1 MGVLISPIVR
11 TSRDI
16 AGNPLV
22 EVYSIFEYQSTGIL
36 PTGES
41 IDLSN
46 YMRRVEYVQ
55 AQPIS
60 GALLHEP
67 RPNASDFPGNA
78 GSGRMELHST
88 GSGLVTLNISGLPI
102 QIVSGAATGV
112 AASGLFATSNVLPA
126 LSGRIG
132 VVGSGAFNGYI
143 QRTALLSGTAV
154 SGARA
159 YIHAFGY

>member
-11 TSRDI
+11 TTRDD
-16 AGNPLV
+16 AGNPMV
-22 EVYSIFEYQSTGIL
+22 DVYAIYEFRTSGIL
-36 PTGES
+36 PTGEF

-46 YMRRVEYVQ
+46 YMRRTEYLQTQ
-55 AQPIS
+55 AIS

-67 RPNASDFPGNA
+67 RPNATDFPGNA
-78 GSGRMELHST
+78 GSGRLELYSQ
-88 GSGLVTLNISGLPI
+88 GSGLVTLNISGLQLNI
-102 QIVSGAATGV
+102 LSGQATGV
-112 AASGLFATSNVLPA
+112 AASGIFATSNLLPA
-126 LSGRIG
+126 ISGRIG

-154 SGARA
+154 SGVRA